1 MRARRYL
8 PYLFL
13 LLSFSGCKK
22 EDVEDAAL
30 ELNRAFIGATE
41 LNITGG
47 PNENMPVDQ
56 LISLVFSSALN
67 HESAANA
74 ISLDNGSQPVGI
86 NLNFSQDNKNVT
98 ISPTSVLA
106 NNVIYTISI
115 SDQLKGAN
123 GGSFLSKIVS
133 FKTIVGNLVITAV
146 RINDADVTGKN
157 MVEDVPLALSM
168 TFDFSFPV
176 DEGSFENAFK
186 LTGDSS
192 PEVQFSYENEGRR
205 ATITGNTPL
214 KYLTK
219 YNAAIANTLKGAS
232 GEPFGGYAVTLYS
245 ELDETPKFPIIS
257 DEELLT
263 KVQEQTFKYFWD
275 FGHPVSGLTRERDTA
290 GETIAS
296 GGSGFGIM
304 AIIVGIERGFITRAE
319 GITRLKTMVE
329 FLEQSDRFH
338 GAWPHWLNGTSG
350 KVIPFS
356 AKDDGGD
363 LVETSYVIMG
373 LLTLRQYLDV
383 GNAIEGELVDKIN
396 TMVAG
401 VEWNWYARGE
411 NVLTWHWSPNFGWD
425 MNLKIRGWNEALIT
439 YVLAAASGTHGI
451 STQVYEGGWK
461 NSNHY
466 ENGKNFYN
474 IKLPLGED
482 YGGPLFFE
490 HYSFLGIDPRNLADA
505 QVNYLEQA
513 VNHTLINR
521 QHCIVNPQ
529 GYIGYSAD
537 CWGLTASD
545 GNGGYS
551 AHSPTN
557 DRGVI
562 TPTAALSSFPFTP
575 EESMDA
581 IKYFY
586 YMLGDRLWGPYGF
599 YDAFN
604 ITEGWYATSNI
615 AIDQGPIIIMIENHR
630 SGLLWN
636 LFMSCPE
643 VQIALDKL
651 GFTY

>member
-1 MRARRYL
+1 MRARRYF
-8 PYLFL
+8 PYVFL
-13 LLSFSGCKK
+13 LLSLLGCR
-22 EDVEDAAL
+22 EDEVNSSL
-30 ELNRAFIGATE
+30 ELNKAFIGASE

-47 PNENMPVDQ
+47 TNENMPVDQ

-67 HESAANA
+67 RESAANA

-98 ISPTSVLA
+98 ISPASVLA
-106 NNVIYTISI
+106 NNVIYTITI

-123 GGSFLSKIVS
+123 GESFQPKTIS
-133 FKTIVGNLVITAV
+133 FKTIIGNLVITAV
-146 RINDADVTGKN
+146 RINDVDVTGKN
-157 MVEDVPLALSM
+157 TVADVPLALSM

-186 LTGDSS
+186 LIGESS
-192 PEVQFSYENEGRR
+192 PVIQFSYENDARR

-219 YNAAIANTLKGAS
+219 YNVAIANTLKGAS
-232 GEPFGGYAVTLYS
+232 GEPFGGYAITLYS
-245 ELDETPKFPIIS
+245 ELDETPKFPVIS

-275 FGHPVSGLTRERDTA
+275 FGHPVSGLSRERDTS

-304 AIIVGIERGFITRAE
+304 AIIVGIERGFITRTE

-329 FLEQSDRFH
+329 FLEQADRFH
-338 GAWPHWLNGTSG
+338 GAWSHWLNGTTG

-363 LVETSYVIMG
+363 LVETSYVVMG
-373 LLTLRQYLDV
+373 LLALRQYLDV
-383 GNAIEGELVDKIN
+383 GNAIEEELVNKIN

-401 VEWNWYARGE
+401 VEWDWYTRSE

-439 YVLAAASGTHGI
+439 YVLAAASDTHGI
-451 STQVYEGGWK
+451 STEVYEGGWK

-466 ENGKNFYN
+466 VNGKNFYN

-490 HYSFLGIDPRNLADA
+490 QYSFLGIDPRNLADA

-521 QHCIVNPQ
+521 QHCIVNPH
-529 GYIGYSAD
+529 GYIGYSKD

-545 GNGGYS
+545 GNSDYS

-562 TPTAALSSFPFTP
+562 TPTAALSSYPFTP

-581 IKYFY
+581 MKYFY
-586 YMLGDRLWGPYGF
+586 YSMGDRLWGPYGF

-636 LFMSCPE
+636 LFMFCPE